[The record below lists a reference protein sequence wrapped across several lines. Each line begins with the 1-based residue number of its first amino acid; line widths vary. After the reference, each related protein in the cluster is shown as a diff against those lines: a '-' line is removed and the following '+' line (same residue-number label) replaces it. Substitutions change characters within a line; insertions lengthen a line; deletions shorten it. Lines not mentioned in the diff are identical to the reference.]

1 LADVQYIIYD
11 SDADVKIDGMNFDD
25 FMNVIALDDFS
36 SHAHFEVREWQ
47 AALYVTKNLDGVTPY
62 GGVKYSDARIKHD
75 IYGREMSGDIH
86 NFHQGIDVE
95 AKDNVGL
102 FVGAD
107 FEVIPGRLNVSVE
120 GRFIDETA
128 ATIGVEYRF

>member
-1 LADVQYIIYD
+1 
-11 SDADVKIDGMNFDD
+11 
-25 FMNVIALDDFS
+25 MNVIALDDFS
-36 SHAHFEVREWQ
+36 SHAHIEVREWQ
-47 AALYVTKNLDGVTPY
+47 AALYVTKNFDGITPY

-75 IYGREMSGDIH
+75 IYGRERDGDIYS
-86 NFHQGIDVE
+86 FHQGIDVE

-120 GRFIDETA
+120 GRFFDETA